1 MISEL
6 ICFGVGFM
14 VGLATA
20 LLIIW
25 WACGDDYDKFYG
37 EYRG

>member
-14 VGLATA
+14 VGVVVTIA
-20 LLIIW
+20 IIFW
-25 WACGDDYDKFYG
+25 S
-37 EYRG
+37 ERRERNPLV